1 MRERSRSYVT
11 EKKKKRNRQ
20 DSQKQSDMNFK
31 QFLRITTKIL
41 DNEKAI
47 FNYCYD
53 FCNYINVVC

>member
-1 MRERSRSYVT
+1 
-11 EKKKKRNRQ
+11 
-20 DSQKQSDMNFK
+20 MNFK